1 MTKQG
6 QVNEVYTNLITFV
19 DGLDV
24 ELNDLLKQNNQ
35 ILMDQNRQFLNMM
48 EKQNSDLIQFVNGNI
63 ENTLKNLIDGYKE
76 AITSQID
83 RLREAINETVN
94 SMQMN
99 ISNLNNQEKA
109 LFGPGQ
115 GQQVQGQGGGLK
127 SIVETLSMSD
137 LDTTEEED
145 TYSSQMGGDY
155 TTTSFNMED
164 VSSTGQ
170 EGGRRKSKK
179 RSYRNKSKTS
189 RKNRSKKSK
198 KSRKSRMRRAGS
210 DSSVTAQDLSALLS
224 GTSSTENSSKI
235 PQGITKSSETKAMDL
250 SDAIQKGPDEIMN
263 ESTIAPSRILNNDV
277 SSTDGLYG
285 GNGLKKKVELLTE
298 SWGHWKLSE

>member
-1 MTKQG
+1 MANQV
-6 QVNEVYTNLITFV
+6 QVNDIHSNLIKYV
-19 DGLDV
+19 DGLDQ
-24 ELNDLLKQNNQ
+24 ELKIIVSQNNQ
-35 ILMDQNRQFLNMM
+35 KLIEQNTQFLNMM
-48 EKQNSDLIQFVNGNI
+48 EQQNQELIQNVNNEI
-63 ENTLKNLIDGYKE
+63 EVRLKNLIENYKNS
-76 AITSQID
+76 ITSQINS
-83 RLREAINETVN
+83 LQEAINNTFA
-94 SMQMN
+94 SME
-99 ISNLNNQEKA
+99 NLRNRQNELLGIQ
-109 LFGPGQ
+109 GPQ
-115 GQQVQGQGGGLK
+115 GQRGGLK

-189 RKNRSKKSK
+189 RKNRSKKS
-198 KSRKSRMRRAGS
+198 RKSRMRRAGS

-263 ESTIAPSRILNNDV
+263 ESTVAPSRILNNDV

>member
-1 MTKQG
+1 MANQV
-6 QVNEVYTNLITFV
+6 QVNDIHSNLIKYV
-19 DGLDV
+19 DSLDQ
-24 ELNDLLKQNNQ
+24 ELKIIVSQNNQ
-35 ILMDQNRQFLNMM
+35 KLMEQNTQFLNMM
-48 EKQNSDLIQFVNGNI
+48 EQQNQELIQNVNNEIEERLKYLI
-63 ENTLKNLIDGYKE
+63 ENYKNS
-76 AITSQID
+76 ITSQLNSLQD
-83 RLREAINETVN
+83 AMNDTFASMNELKN
-94 SMQMN
+94 RRN
-99 ISNLNNQEKA
+99 A
-109 LFGPGQ
+109 LFGPVQIPPGQRPQ
-115 GQQVQGQGGGLK
+115 GQMGGLK

-189 RKNRSKKSK
+189 RKNRSKKSR

-263 ESTIAPSRILNNDV
+263 ESTVAPSRILNNDV